1 MSQPKHDRPADSHST
16 ASGDTR
22 CDTAKLGSRAPDPE
36 HPDAATGLRYVF
48 KIAPA
53 DPKNS
58 LDFEDVADK

>member
-1 MSQPKHDRPADSHST
+1 MSQPKQQPDDPRAPDA
-16 ASGDTR
+16 AER
-22 CDTAKLGSRAPDPE
+22 KRDTAKLGPPPDPE
-36 HPDAATGLRYVF
+36 QPDPATGLKYVF